1 MSNENIEKTKVLLG
15 ATGSVA
21 SIKIPDIISGMNI
34 KFNGNVEIRFVP
46 TQNALHF
53 LPQVDEIEDKLGAK
67 IYRDKDEWSSWSK
80 RGDPVLHI
88 ELRKWADVLI
98 LAPLDANTLA
108 KLSNGICDNLL
119 TSVCRAWDFE
129 KPIIFAPAMNTFM
142 WEHPITSTQVNTL
155 KTWGYH
161 EIPPIE
167 KVLMCKD
174 VGKGAMAE
182 PDTIVNVVCDSL
194 KK

>member
-1 MSNENIEKTKVLLG
+1 MSNGKIEKTKVLLG

-21 SIKIPDIISGMNI
+21 SIKIPDIISGLNI
-34 KFNGNVEIRFVP
+34 KFNGNAEIRFVP

-67 IYRDKDEWSSWSK
+67 IYRDENEWSSWSK

-142 WEHPITSTQVNTL
+142 WEHPITSTQINTL

-182 PDTIVNVVCDSL
+182 PDTIVNVVCDTL

>member
-1 MSNENIEKTKVLLG
+1 MSNEKIEKTKVLLG

-21 SIKIPDIISGMNI
+21 SIKIPDIISGLNV

-67 IYRDKDEWSSWSK
+67 IYRDENEWSSWSK

-98 LAPLDANTLA
+98 IAPLDANTLA

-155 KTWGYH
+155 KTWGYK

-182 PDTIVNVVCDSL
+182 PDTIANVVCDTL

>member
-1 MSNENIEKTKVLLG
+1 M
-15 ATGSVA
+15 
-21 SIKIPDIISGMNI
+21 
-34 KFNGNVEIRFVP
+34 
-46 TQNALHF
+46 
-53 LPQVDEIEDKLGAK
+53 
-67 IYRDKDEWSSWSK
+67 
-80 RGDPVLHI
+80 
-88 ELRKWADVLI
+88 
-98 LAPLDANTLA
+98 DANTLA

-142 WEHPITSTQVNTL
+142 WDHPITSTQINTL

-182 PDTIVNVVCDSL
+182 PDTIVNVVCDTL

>member
-1 MSNENIEKTKVLLG
+1 MSNGKIEKTKVLLG

-21 SIKIPDIISGMNI
+21 SIKIPDIISGLNI
-34 KFNGNVEIRFVP
+34 KFNGNAEIRFVP

-67 IYRDKDEWSSWSK
+67 IYRDENEWSSWSK

-119 TSVCRAWDFE
+119 TSVCRAWDFK

-142 WEHPITSTQVNTL
+142 WEHPITSTQINTL

-182 PDTIVNVVCDSL
+182 PDTIVNVVCDTL

>member
-67 IYRDKDEWSSWSK
+67 IYRDEDEWSSWSK

-98 LAPLDANTLA
+98 LGNIFILTTDF
-108 KLSNGICDNLL
+108 GIF
-119 TSVCRAWDFE
+119 SAQ
-129 KPIIFAPAMNTFM
+129 IIFIF
-142 WEHPITSTQVNTL
+142 
-155 KTWGYH
+155 
-161 EIPPIE
+161 EIYSLLLYFLISSIG
-167 KVLMCKD
+167 CKHI
-174 VGKGAMAE
+174 G
-182 PDTIVNVVCDSL
+182 
-194 KK
+194 

>member
-1 MSNENIEKTKVLLG
+1 MSNEKAKVLLG

-67 IYRDKDEWSSWSK
+67 IYRDEDEWSSWSK

-98 LAPLDANTLA
+98 LGNIFIMTFDF
-108 KLSNGICDNLL
+108 KLCTKAQIMFIFGIYSLL
-119 TSVCRAWDFE
+119 LYFLISS
-129 KPIIFAPAMNTFM
+129 I
-142 WEHPITSTQVNTL
+142 
-155 KTWGYH
+155 G
-161 EIPPIE
+161 
-167 KVLMCKD
+167 CKHI
-174 VGKGAMAE
+174 G
-182 PDTIVNVVCDSL
+182 
-194 KK
+194 